1 MSVQQII
8 PKGGSVIDPKQ
19 FLMAVLAEMVGQG
32 AAGLFSAAR
41 SNVEPMVESGGQ
53 GSKYMITLPEAQRLE
68 LAFASE
74 NFRRS
79 MLGLEPLDAG
89 EFLAERESALR
100 ESAAQAGQRDFARK
114 QLEVQQAVVP
124 AMAQLAGTQAQATSG
139 LGQQGVESLL
149 TRPSIDPALQAM
161 ATGR

>member
-1 MSVQQII
+1 MSIQTVI
-8 PKGGSVIDPKQ
+8 PKGGSALGAGQLLSAVIAD
-19 FLMAVLAEMVGQG
+19 LVGQG
-32 AAGLFSAAR
+32 AAGLFGAAR
-41 SNVEPMVESGGQ
+41 SGLEPMVESGGQ

-79 MLGLEPLDAG
+79 MLGLEPLDAAS
-89 EFLAERESALR
+89 FLAEREAALR
-100 ESAAQAGQRDFARK
+100 ESAAQAGQREFAKK
-114 QLEVQQAVVP
+114 QLDVQAAVVP

-139 LGQQGVESLL
+139 LGQQGVASLL

>member
-1 MSVQQII
+1 MSIQTVIPEGAQAIGGGALLNSII
-8 PKGGSVIDPKQ
+8 
-19 FLMAVLAEMVGQG
+19 AELIGQG
-32 AAGLFSAAR
+32 AAGLFGANR
-41 SNVEPMVESGGQ
+41 SEESGGQ

-89 EFLAERESALR
+89 EFLAEREAALR

-124 AMAQLAGTQAQATSG
+124 AIAQLAGTQAQTTGS
-139 LGQQGVESLL
+139 LGQQGVASLL

>member
-1 MSVQQII
+1 MTIQTVAGKGAEFIGGGQLLNSII
-8 PKGGSVIDPKQ
+8 
-19 FLMAVLAEMVGQG
+19 AELIGQG
-32 AAGLFSAAR
+32 AAGLFGATR
-41 SNVEPMVESGGQ
+41 SGLEPMTESGGQ

-124 AMAQLAGTQAQATSG
+124 AIAQLAGVEAQATSG
-139 LGQQGVESLL
+139 LGQQGIASLL
-149 TRPSIDPALQAM
+149 ARPNIDPAIQAM

>member
-1 MSVQQII
+1 
-8 PKGGSVIDPKQ
+8 
-19 FLMAVLAEMVGQG
+19 
-32 AAGLFSAAR
+32 
-41 SNVEPMVESGGQ
+41 
-53 GSKYMITLPEAQRLE
+53 MITLPEAQRLE

>member
-1 MSVQQII
+1 MSIQAVI
-8 PKGGSVIDPKQ
+8 PKGAQALGGGQLLNSII
-19 FLMAVLAEMVGQG
+19 AELIGQG
-32 AAGLFSAAR
+32 AAGLFGATR
-41 SNVEPMVESGGQ
+41 SGLEPMVESGGQ

-124 AMAQLAGTQAQATSG
+124 AMAQLAGSQAQATSG

>member
-1 MSVQQII
+1 MSIQTVI
-8 PKGGSVIDPKQ
+8 PKGGSALGAGQLLSAVI
-19 FLMAVLAEMVGQG
+19 AELVGQG
-32 AAGLFSAAR
+32 AAGLFGAAR
-41 SNVEPMVESGGQ
+41 SGLEPMVESGGQ

-79 MLGLEPLDAG
+79 MLGLEPLDAAS
-89 EFLAERESALR
+89 FLAEREAALR
-100 ESAAQAGQRDFARK
+100 ESATQAGQREFAKK
-114 QLEVQQAVVP
+114 QLDVQAAVVP

-139 LGQQGVESLL
+139 LGQQGVASLL

>member
-1 MSVQQII
+1 MTIQTVAGKGAEFIGGGQLLNSII
-8 PKGGSVIDPKQ
+8 
-19 FLMAVLAEMVGQG
+19 AELIGQG
-32 AAGLFSAAR
+32 AAGLFGATR
-41 SNVEPMVESGGQ
+41 SGLEPMTESGGQ

-89 EFLAERESALR
+89 EFLAEREAALR

-124 AMAQLAGTQAQATSG
+124 AIAQLAGTQAQTTGGVA
-139 LGQQGVESLL
+139 QQGIASLL
-149 TRPSIDPALQAM
+149 NRPSIDPAVAAM

>member
-79 MLGLEPLDAG
+79 MMGLPPLDSGSFIAN
-89 EFLAERESALR
+89 REAALR
-100 ESAAQAGQRDFARK
+100 ESAAQAGERELARK
-114 QLEVQQAVVP
+114 MVEVGGNVSQEALK
-124 AMAQLAGTQAQATSG
+124 LAGTQAQATSG
-139 LGQQGVESLL
+139 LGQQLAQNYFS
-149 TRPSIDPALQAM
+149 RPSIYPGIEAVS
-161 ATGR
+161 TGR